1 MTPSSPTTLHLLC
14 GKIASGKSTLA
25 SHLAQAGGS
34 VLISEDQ
41 WLAQLYPGQIHS
53 LADYLQHAQRL
64 KEVLEPL
71 VIAMLRA
78 GTCVVLDFPANTLAQ
93 RTWLRALADR
103 ACVDHRLH
111 FLDVDE
117 GTCRTRLRER
127 NERGE
132 HPFSTSEE
140 QFALVCRY
148 FVPPQADE
156 GLHIVVH
163 PAA

>member
-1 MTPSSPTTLHLLC
+1 MNPSSPTTLHLLC

-25 SHLAQAGGS
+25 SHLAQACGS

-64 KEVLEPL
+64 KDVLEPL
-71 VIAMLRA
+71 VIAMLQA
-78 GTCVVLDFPANTLAQ
+78 GTGVVLDFPANTLAQ
-93 RTWLRALADR
+93 RSGLRALADR
-103 ACVDHRLH
+103 AGVAHRLH

-117 GTCRTRLRER
+117 DICRTRLHER
-127 NERGE
+127 NDRGD

-140 QFALVCRY
+140 QFALICSY
-148 FVPPQADE
+148 FVPPRADE

-163 PAA
+163 PVA

>member
-41 WLAQLYPGQIHS
+41 LLAQLYPGQIHS

-64 KEVLEPL
+64 KIVLEPL

-78 GTCVVLDFPANTLAQ
+78 GTGVVLDFPANTLAQ
-93 RTWLRALADR
+93 RAWLRALADR
-103 ACVDHRLH
+103 ACVAHRLH

-117 GTCRTRLRER
+117 DTCRTRLRER

-140 QFALVCRY
+140 QFALICGY

-163 PAA
+163 PVA